1 MAKLQDLIAGVDNPE
16 EALRVIQQEAVKVN
30 IDLSR
35 RALDGALTLAVDDW
49 NRVRLFIGDRAHSKE
64 TQNFKSICE
73 LVKKAIE
80 EKDAAAL
87 IVHLLI
93 AYRVVR
99 AV

>member
-49 NRVRLFIGDRAHSKE
+49 
-64 TQNFKSICE
+64 QNFKSICE